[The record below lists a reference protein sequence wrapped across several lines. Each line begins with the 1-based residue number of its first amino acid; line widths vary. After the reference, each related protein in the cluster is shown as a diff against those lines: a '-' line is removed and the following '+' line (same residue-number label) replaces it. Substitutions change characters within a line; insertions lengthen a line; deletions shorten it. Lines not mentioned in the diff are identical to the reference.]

1 MSYVL
6 IDVGNAELR
15 TSADTP
21 LAALQSF
28 HAHVS
33 QDRSALIRD
42 EAGHPVQLPQLLKD
56 AIRQAADPTSRRQLA
71 SALADYV
78 DLDLLPRGAAA
89 SFAVRS
95 DIRWQRAGQT
105 WALLF
110 RQPPPDMLL
119 QELARRRTNPR
130 CDLLVRSAETELV
143 ILRRT
148 ERSLRLARDAD
159 PRPTPPT
166 TPRPSSRRGM

>member
-1 MSYVL
+1 MGYVL
-6 IDVGNAELR
+6 IDVGNAGLR
-15 TSADTP
+15 TAADTP

-28 HAHVS
+28 YGYVS
-33 QDRSALIRD
+33 QDRSALIGD
-42 EAGHPVQLPQLLKD
+42 EAGHPILLPQLLKD
-56 AIRQAADPTSRRQLA
+56 AIRQAADPASRQQLA
-71 SALADYV
+71 STLADYV
-78 DLDLLPRGAAA
+78 DLDLLPRGDAAA
-89 SFAVRS
+89 LTVSS

-110 RQPPPDMLL
+110 RQAPPDMLL

-143 ILRRT
+143 ILQRT
-148 ERSLRLARDAD
+148 ERSLRLAREANS
-159 PRPTPPT
+159 RLSPPT